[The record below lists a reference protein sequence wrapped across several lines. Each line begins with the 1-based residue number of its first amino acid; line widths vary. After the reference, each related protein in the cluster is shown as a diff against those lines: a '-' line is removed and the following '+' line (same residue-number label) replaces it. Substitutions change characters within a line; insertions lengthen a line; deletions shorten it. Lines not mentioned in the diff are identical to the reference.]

1 MPMLELKSIQ
11 PSWVGLVEIIQ
22 RLEEQPYHPPV
33 GRIIF
38 QKIAYVATQE
48 GLPTEL
54 QYHKSKPVGSGL
66 TIDLLR

>member
-1 MPMLELKSIQ
+1 MLELKSIQ
-11 PSWVGLVEIIQ
+11 APWVGLVEIVQ

-33 GRIIF
+33 GRTTF

-54 QYHKSKPVGSGL
+54 QYQKSSYGPFSQGRCQTCVS
-66 TIDLLR
+66 